1 MEKTNDY
8 KTALI
13 EELITSQ
20 TAVTALNIQLT
31 KLEHENKDLKRLIS
45 LVIANT
51 RLNYDGTEL
60 MIEKDD
66 DILTYIRLLYPSA
79 YEIRFNEL
87 KAAREAEKAKE
98 NEKKEDPSA

>member
-8 KTALI
+8 KTTLI
-13 EELITSQ
+13 EKFISSQ

-31 KLEHENKDLKRLIS
+31 KLEQENKDLKRLIS

-51 RLNYDGTEL
+51 RINYDGTEL
-60 MIEKDD
+60 MIDKDD

-87 KAAREAEKAKE
+87 KAAREAEKAKK
-98 NEKKEDPSA
+98 NKKEEDPSA